1 MNTTATSFQLS
12 DPTPIL
18 DRHTR
23 RRTSAIP
30 TISLL
35 VGPIGAGGR
44 TWRRWAARTERFIV
58 VTTGNHFPYV
68 QWVGSVAEQ
77 VDLPVVAVHSLARR
91 ADRDPDEFL
100 AAWRVKTHS
109 DRERL
114 WNAFVPEEN
123 DDLLRAMAALAI
135 ERL

>member
-1 MNTTATSFQLS
+1 
-12 DPTPIL
+12 
-18 DRHTR
+18 DRHTT
-23 RRTSAIP
+23 RRTSGIP

-44 TWRRWAARTERFIV
+44 TWRRWAARTRRRV
-58 VTTGNHFPYV
+58 VAAKGNHFPYV

-77 VDLPVVAVHSLARR
+77 VDLSVAAVHSLARR
-91 ADRDPDEFL
+91 ADRDADEFL
-100 AAWRVKTHS
+100 AAWRVKTPS

-114 WNAFVPEEN
+114 WNTFAPEEN

-135 ERL
+135 ERISPSSIASSLSTL